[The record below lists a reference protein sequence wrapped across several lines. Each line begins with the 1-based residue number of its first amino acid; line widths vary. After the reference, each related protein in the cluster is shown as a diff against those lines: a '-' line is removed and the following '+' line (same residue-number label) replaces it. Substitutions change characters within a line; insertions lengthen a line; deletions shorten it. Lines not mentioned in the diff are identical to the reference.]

1 MRWAGFAAW
10 AGFVGRAG
18 FAGRNDDGGEVGAV
32 VAPSGGGASFGAGS
46 GDAVRLQLTVGE
58 QWA

>member
-18 FAGRNDDGGEVGAV
+18 SAGRNDDGGEVGAV
-32 VAPSGGGASFGAGS
+32 VDPSVGGASAGAGS
-46 GDAVRLQLTVGE
+46 GTVSLLLTVWE
-58 QWA
+58 QWV